1 MRLNALEFVHFIRY
15 GLRNLR
21 FGLSFDISSVKMK
34 IERGVRTSSF
44 RSTEHARTDTV
55 QELPRTVP
63 YLLKYGIPTLLS
75 FTHLCHMK
83 VVWEM
88 LFYDVMIWSHPQLF
102 QQIEIEILEKMNNF
116 EQNLDSLPY
125 LKLYPLP
132 IRNPDCHTF
141 KFFYKYVPIRFS
153 NLNFTPM
160 ISRWSRSHLQLV
172 LICLLG
178 ASRLWK
184 KRKRNMVL
192 TWTGITV
199 PYGTQVSGW

>member
-34 IERGVRTSSF
+34 IERGVRASSF

-63 YLLKYGIPTLLS
+63 STYKVS

-102 QQIEIEILEKMNNF
+102 QQIEIKILEKN
-116 EQNLDSLPY
+116 
-125 LKLYPLP
+125 
-132 IRNPDCHTF
+132 
-141 KFFYKYVPIRFS
+141 
-153 NLNFTPM
+153 
-160 ISRWSRSHLQLV
+160 
-172 LICLLG
+172 
-178 ASRLWK
+178 
-184 KRKRNMVL
+184 
-192 TWTGITV
+192 
-199 PYGTQVSGW
+199 